1 MHVRC
6 PHCRNPIEI
15 VAERPL
21 SDIQCSSCGSSFSLI
36 GNEPTQIDPGRIG
49 ESIAHFRLIDRLGT
63 GAFGTVWKALDTQL
77 DRTVAVKVP
86 RKGQLT
92 PAETEQFL
100 REARA
105 AAQLKH
111 PHIVS
116 VHEVGREGDTVYI
129 VSDLVD
135 GLTLSD
141 WLTGQRSTPREAAEL
156 CATIA
161 RALHH
166 AHEHGVIHRDLKPGN
181 VMIDRAGQP
190 HLMDFGLAKREA
202 GEITMTMD
210 GQVLGTPAY
219 MSPEQAVGEGHNVDR
234 RTDVYSLGVILFELL
249 TGERPFRGNARM
261 LMYQLLT
268 ADAPG
273 PRSLN
278 PTIPRDLE
286 TICLK
291 CLRKEPDR
299 RYASAAALA
308 DDLERWLNNEP
319 IQARP
324 VSGAER
330 VWLWCRRRPAVTA
343 LLLALVVLSV
353 GGTLIAHGQQRAT
366 HAAGLVDALL
376 NADTARVPEI
386 AAEIAEYR
394 SWAEPLL
401 HEEYAAAADGSIER
415 LHLAVALLPM
425 EQSVLPELREQLL
438 SVAPAQFPVV
448 CDALRPYSDS
458 FRTELW
464 RLVTDKS
471 LDDPRRFQAACALAT
486 FDSQNDQWQDSDLT
500 RFIADML
507 VRVRPSE
514 LVPWRNTLRP
524 VQEHLIEPL
533 TETCRDETLENQVR
547 SFAADTLADYLAA
560 DPARLFN
567 LLAGSGPRQFPIFFD
582 VLSRHAEQA
591 IPLAAAEIG
600 RVAAEDAADEEKEA
614 LAHRQANAAVTLV
627 RLGAPAAVWPLLR
640 SSPDPRARSYFIHW
654 LSPLG
659 GDVGH
664 LVTRLDTET
673 DVGIRRALLL
683 CLGAFDGSAFAD
695 GQRERLIATLLDV
708 YRAEPDAGVHAAAGW
723 LLRRWNE
730 GDRLS
735 EIDVELQVNEQ
746 QLRMQI
752 TDRSLQWYVGNHE
765 HTFVVLDIDDFQ
777 MGSPETE
784 QGRAYVEV
792 LHRRKLG
799 RRFAISATEVT
810 KSQYVRFQQGVRGT
824 LGGTQPGRPNS
835 DISALDTTPWVK
847 TDDSP
852 YVGMTW
858 YEAVAYCNWLSEQE
872 GLPPEEWCYET
883 NAENTYGPD
892 TRARGNYLELTGY
905 RLPTEAEWEYACRGG
920 TRTSRCYG
928 STEELLPHYAWY
940 RANSDGVTQPVGSLK
955 PNDLGLF
962 DMHGNVME
970 WCHERNADYSVNA
983 EGVAEEYRDA
993 LPAVDNAVRVLRGG
1007 AFASDAAG
1015 VRSAFRYFN
1024 RPDSHY
1030 TSYGFRP
1037 ARTMPPAP

>member
-1 MHVRC
+1 MLVRC

-21 SDIQCSSCGSSFSLI
+21 SDIQCASCGSSFSLI
-36 GNEPTQIDPGRIG
+36 GEEPTHIDAARTS
-49 ESIAHFRLIDRLGT
+49 ESIAHFQLTERLGA
-63 GAFGTVWKALDTQL
+63 GAFGAVWKALDTQL

-92 PAETEQFL
+92 AAETEQFL

-105 AAQLKH
+105 AAQLQH

-116 VHEVGREGDTVYI
+116 VHEVGRDGDTVYI
-129 VSDLVD
+129 VSDFVD

-141 WLTGQRSTPREAAEL
+141 WLTGQRATPREAADL

-181 VMIDRAGQP
+181 VMIDRGGQP

-202 GEITMTMD
+202 GEITMTID

-219 MSPEQAVGEGHNVDR
+219 MSPEQAVGESHTVDR

-249 TGERPFRGNARM
+249 TGERPFRGNTRM

-268 ADAPG
+268 TDAPG

-299 RYASAAALA
+299 RYPTAAALA
-308 DDLERWLNNEP
+308 DDLQRWLRDEP

-324 VSGAER
+324 VSRAER
-330 VWLWCRRRPAVTA
+330 VWLWCRRRPAVAA
-343 LLLALVVLSV
+343 LLLALIVLST
-353 GGTLIAHGQQRAT
+353 GGTWFAHRQQQAAHAT
-366 HAAGLVDALL
+366 GLVDALL
-376 NADTARVPEI
+376 KADTSRVPDI
-386 AAEIAEYR
+386 VAELADYR
-394 SWAEPLL
+394 RWADPLL
-401 HEEYAAAADGSIER
+401 RRHYAAAADGSAEK
-415 LHLAVALLPM
+415 LHLAVALLPV
-425 EQSVLPELREQLL
+425 EDDVLPELRERLL
-438 SVAPAQFPVV
+438 SAPPSQFPVV
-448 CDALRPYSDS
+448 RDALHAHRDT
-458 FRTELW
+458 FRTDLW
-464 RLVTDKS
+464 RIVRDGT
-471 LDDPRRFQAACALAT
+471 LDDLQRFHAACALAT
-486 FDSQNDQWQDSDLT
+486 FDPQNGDWQDPDLT
-500 RFIADML
+500 QFVSGRL

-514 LVPWRNTLRP
+514 LVPWRNALRP
-524 VQEHLIEPL
+524 VQEHLIGPL
-533 TETCRDETLENQVR
+533 TETCRDETLDNQVR

-560 DPARLFN
+560 DAKRLFD
-567 LLAGSGPRQFPIFFD
+567 LLADSGPRQYPVFID
-582 VLSRHAEQA
+582 VLRQHAEQA
-591 IPLAAAEIG
+591 ILLAAAEIG
-600 RVAAEDAADEEKEA
+600 RTPAADATDDDKET
-614 LAHRQANAAVTLV
+614 LARRQANAAVLLV
-627 RLGAPAAVWPLLR
+627 KLNAPAAVWPLLR
-640 SSPDPRARSYFIHW
+640 PSSDPRARSYFIHW

-659 GDVGH
+659 GDVDPI
-664 LVTRLDTET
+664 VTRLKTESN
-673 DVGIRRALLL
+673 VGVRRALLL
-683 CLGAFDGSAFAD
+683 CLGAFDEAAFDD
-695 GQRERLIATLLDV
+695 GEQKHLVATLLDV
-708 YRAEPDAGVHAAAGW
+708 YRTEPDAGLRGSAGW
-723 LLRRWNE
+723 LLRRWKH
-730 GDRLS
+730 GDQLNA
-735 EIDVELQVNEQ
+735 IDTELQVNEQ
-746 QLRMQI
+746 RQRAQI
-752 TDRSLQWYVGNHE
+752 ADPPRQWYVGTQGQ
-765 HTFVVLDIDDFQ
+765 TFVVLDVDQFP
-777 MGSPETE
+777 MGSPESE
-784 QGRAYVEV
+784 RERVYVEV
-792 LHRRKLG
+792 LHRRNIG
-799 RRFAISATEVT
+799 RRFAIAATEVT
-810 KSQYVRFQQGVRGT
+810 KAQYVRFQQGVRGT

-852 YVGMTW
+852 HIGMTW

-872 GLPPEEWCYET
+872 GVPPEEWCYET

-892 TRARGNYLELTGY
+892 TRARDNYLELPGY
-905 RLPTEAEWEYACRGG
+905 RLPTEAEWEYACRAG
-920 TRTSRCYG
+920 TTTSRCFG
-928 STEELLPHYAWY
+928 STDELLPKYAWY
-940 RANSDGVTQPVGSLK
+940 LTNAGAVTHPVGSLM

-970 WCHERNADYSVNA
+970 WCHERNADYAVSP
-983 EGVAEEYRDA
+983 EGVAEDFRDT
-993 LPAVDNAVRVLRGG
+993 LPAVENAVRVLRGG

-1037 ARTMPPAP
+1037 ARTMPPVP